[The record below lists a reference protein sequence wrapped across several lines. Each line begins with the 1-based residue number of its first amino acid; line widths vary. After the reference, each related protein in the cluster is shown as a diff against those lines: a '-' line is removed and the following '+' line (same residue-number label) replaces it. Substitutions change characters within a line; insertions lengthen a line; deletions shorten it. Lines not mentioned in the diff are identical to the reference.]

1 MSKIQPVVTK
11 VEKHHSE
18 GKTTYHIQGE
28 SGNGI
33 KNTRQ
38 KEERKKYVWLSG
50 RLNIEE
56 RLDEGP
62 RLQRKHD
69 ENEAK

>member
-18 GKTTYHIQGE
+18 GKTTYHIQRE

-33 KNTRQ
+33 KNTRK
-38 KEERKKYVWLSG
+38 KEGRKKEVRVAIGAPEYRRAIG
-50 RLNIEE
+50 R
-56 RLDEGP
+56 RAAAST
-62 RLQRKHD
+62 K
-69 ENEAK
+69 A